1 MLPQVYLQ
9 KVTSAVFSPDS
20 GLDQQSIELSDG
32 GYAWINVLSTEA
44 PKQKPFEDVKED
56 VKGQF
61 MANERARLVSEL
73 ATVFVKR
80 VNAGEP
86 MSALEAAAGNTVQK
100 TEAVTRTTVPQGLSE
115 AAVAQAF
122 TLQQGKAGAAQS
134 ADQQSRTI
142 IRVTEVIP
150 AAAPSKEDLDKIAK
164 QVEPELTNQALT
176 EYTEA

>member
-1 MLPQVYLQ
+1 M
-9 KVTSAVFSPDS
+9 TSAVFSPDS

-61 MANERARLVSEL
+61 MANERARLVSEI

-86 MSALEAAAGNTVQK
+86 MSALEAAAGITVQK
-100 TEAVTRTTVPQGLSE
+100 TGGRDAVHRP
-115 AAVAQAF
+115 
-122 TLQQGKAGAAQS
+122 AGALGSSRCPGLHVAAGQGRFGS
-134 ADQQSRTI
+134 VRDQQSRTI
-142 IRVTEVIP
+142 LLSQR
-150 AAAPSKEDLDKIAK
+150 
-164 QVEPELTNQALT
+164 
-176 EYTEA
+176 